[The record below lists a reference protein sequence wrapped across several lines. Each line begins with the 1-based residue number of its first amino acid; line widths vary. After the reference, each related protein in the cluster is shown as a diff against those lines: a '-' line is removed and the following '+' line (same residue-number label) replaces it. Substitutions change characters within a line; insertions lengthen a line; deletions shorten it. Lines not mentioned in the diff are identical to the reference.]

1 MAGSYQTRLGNAPE
15 EGIKAPVV
23 VATLSGIVLTG
34 EQLIE
39 GVNVVDG
46 DRVLV
51 RAQTDSSE
59 NGIYNVSGV
68 AWTRT
73 HDWNAANDVING
85 VLVGDASNGAVYQAF
100 FNGEYTPDVT
110 DVIFQP
116 SELGSNPVTEDATL
130 TDGQTVVVFT
140 NGLVKW
146 TGFYLTGLNVD
157 SGRLHDPDD
166 YSYVQGTNTLTLVDS
181 YPSGTKITAIASGE

>member
-23 VATLSGIVLTG
+23 VATLVNIAITG

-85 VLVGDASNGAVYQAF
+85 VLVGDASNGAIYQAF

-110 DVIFQP
+110 TTVFTR
-116 SELGSNPVTEDATL
+116 SELGATPVLEDKTL
-130 TDGQTVVVFT
+130 ANGQTTVVFT
-140 NGLVKW
+140 NSLVTW
-146 TGFYLTGLNVD
+146 TGFYLSGLNVD

-166 YSYVQGTNTLTLVDS
+166 YSYVVGTNTLTLVDS
-181 YPSGTKITAIASGE
+181 YPAGTKITAIASGE